1 MIETLRSSRF
11 VGTILAEET
20 TRLLDGF
27 AGDGLVTRALGVR
40 RVHERA
46 DSMVAEVLVSD
57 GRRVRDVVFK
67 VQRAP
72 PAGERARHEFDVLAR
87 LSERFA
93 GCPAYG
99 VPRPLGVDERA
110 AAILMERCRGRPIDA
125 LVREARASHDPA
137 RGVGLESA
145 LRRTGGWLRLFQ
157 SHTAGPVEGGRA
169 LDALCA
175 RARRDLDA
183 CTGRALARRAA
194 ARLAERIDG
203 LAARVA
209 GRDLRVVGQHGDFW
223 PGNVFA
229 GDDRVEVIDFEG
241 FGEGLAYEDPAY
253 FLLQL
258 ELFYAYPGVRRQFA
272 GPARAFLDGYLEAE
286 ALDGPAWELCRLAK
300 GLQML
305 ARDVAR
311 GRGRGP
317 RRWWRRHVLRTQ
329 VHDTSS

>member
-1 MIETLRSSRF
+1 VLETLR
-11 VGTILAEET
+11 GA
-20 TRLLDGF
+20 RLEGF
-27 AGDGLVTRALGVR
+27 AWDGLAVR

-46 DSMVAEVLVSD
+46 DSMVAEVSISD
-57 GRRVRDVVFK
+57 GGRVRDVVFK

-72 PAGERARHEFDVLAR
+72 PAGERARREFDVLAR

-93 GCPAYG
+93 GCPGYG
-99 VPRPLGVDERA
+99 VPRPLGVDEMA
-110 AAILMERCRGRPIDA
+110 AAVVMETCRGRPLDA
-125 LVREARASHDPA
+125 VVREARASRAPE
-137 RGVGLESA
+137 RRIGLESA

-157 SHTAGPVEGGRA
+157 SHTAAQAEGGRA

-183 CTGRALARRAA
+183 CTGRAFARRAP
-194 ARLAERIDG
+194 ARIAKRLDG

-209 GRDLRVVGQHGDFW
+209 GRGVRVVGRHGDFW

-229 GDDRVEVIDFEG
+229 GEDRVEVIDFEG
-241 FGEGLAYEDPAY
+241 FGEGLPYEDPAY

-258 ELFYAYPGVRRQFA
+258 ELFYAYPGLRRQFA
-272 GPARAFLDGYLEAE
+272 GPARAFLDGYLESE

-305 ARDVAR
+305 AQDVER

-329 VHDTSS
+329 VHETSA